1 MLGPMIIGFAGSGN
15 MVAAMARGWAKAER
29 QPDGMLFSDA
39 GSGRAATLAA
49 EVGGEA
55 VASNRDLAAR
65 ADLVIL
71 GFKPKDLESAAAD
84 LAAAPAVLSLLN
96 ATSLERV
103 QTAFPDSEAFRLMP
117 NLGVEN
123 NRGVMGLVVPEGSAR
138 GQQLAE
144 LLEALGTVFRLD
156 DSQIDGLTALAG
168 CTPAYFDLFV
178 DSLAEPGAAAG
189 LDPEAARA
197 MVIETMAGT
206 VDLLRQRGP
215 GELRRQVASP
225 GGSTEAGLEALARA
239 DFPGVVK
246 AGVEASLARM
256 RGEI

>member
-15 MVAAMARGWAKAER
+15 MAAAMARGWAKAER
-29 QPDGMLFSDA
+29 RPDGMLFSDN
-39 GSGRAATLAA
+39 GSGRALALAA

-55 VASNRDLAAR
+55 VASNQELAER
-65 ADLVIL
+65 AEVVVL
-71 GFKPKDLESAAAD
+71 GFKPKDLEGAAPD

-96 ATSLERV
+96 ATSLEQV
-103 QTAFPDSEAFRLMP
+103 KTAFPSSEAFRLMP

-123 NRGVMGLVVPEGSAR
+123 NRGVMGLVLPQGSDR
-138 GQQLAE
+138 GERLAA
-144 LLEALGTVFRLD
+144 LLEALGTVFHLD

-178 DSLAEPGAAAG
+178 DSLADPGADAG
-189 LDPEAARA
+189 LDPAAART

-206 VDLLRQRGP
+206 VDLLRQRQA

-225 GGSTEAGLEALARA
+225 GGSTEAGLAALERA
-239 DFPGVVK
+239 DFPAVVK
-246 AGVEASLARM
+246 AAVEASLARM